1 MIGRKNRQKPEVETA
16 EHRSFDDYD
25 TRLGDLMRGER
36 ATMGK
41 SLLDV
46 QRELRI
52 KAAYISAI
60 ENCDPSA
67 FETPGFIAGYVRSY
81 ARYLG
86 MDPGLTFQAFCD
98 ESGFAT
104 AHGMSSE
111 ASARKR
117 DDEIAAATSA
127 AAVRQEPLVDSR
139 TAFVPATDGV
149 LSRVEPGAIGSV
161 LVLILLLGGI
171 GYGGWTVLQE
181 VQRVQLAPVEQTPI
195 ALSDLDP
202 LEAATRAPTE
212 AQDVAA
218 LEAPRQALDRLYRP
232 QALDVPVMIARD
244 APISTL
250 DPSRYGTFNAPIS
263 DVAPQIATAPADTPS
278 VAQHQGVTILA
289 ARPSWIQVEGEG
301 GETLF
306 QGTLNGGDTYPLN
319 AETASMVV
327 GRAGA
332 VYLMVDGQIYGPTG
346 APGQSLS
353 GVQLSAE
360 AVTERFAKAE
370 IASDE
375 ELVQL
380 VAELEIAP
388 TPGAAETVQ
397 VATADVAGS
406 VPAAAAAIDSV
417 VAAIAAET
425 PVVGATPGVPRVF
438 EDGQPAVTIV
448 ASGETW
454 VLVKDATGARIYEAV
469 LQRGD
474 TYTVPQTE
482 NPPVIRTGNAGN
494 VYFNVAGQTYGPYG
508 GRGAIADNQQL
519 TAQALTSSFEVA
531 DMTALPD
538 EVQKVVAELTSGN

>member
-1 MIGRKNRQKPEVETA
+1 MIGRKNRQEADIESPER
-16 EHRSFDDYD
+16 RSFDDFE

-52 KAAYISAI
+52 KAAYIAAI
-60 ENCDPSA
+60 ENCDPTA

-86 MDPGLTFQAFCD
+86 MDPALTFQAFCD

-139 TAFVPATDGV
+139 TAFVPASEGV

-161 LVLILLLGGI
+161 LVLVLLLGGI

-202 LEAATRAPTE
+202 LEAATVTAAD
-212 AQDVAA
+212 AQDVAS

-250 DPSRYGTFNAPIS
+250 DPRSNGTFAAPVA
-263 DVAPQIATAPADTPS
+263 DVAPLIATAPAATPPVS
-278 VAQHQGVTILA
+278 QHQGVTILA
-289 ARPSWIQVEGEG
+289 ARPSWIQVQDAEGAVLFEG
-301 GETLF
+301 TM
-306 QGTLNGGDTYPLN
+306 NGGDTYPLTDE
-319 AETASMVV
+319 AGSMVV

-332 VYLMVDGQIYGPTG
+332 VYLMVDGQVHGPTG
-346 APGQSLS
+346 ARGQSLG
-353 GVQLSAE
+353 GVALARE
-360 AVTERFAKAE
+360 AVLERFAKAD
-370 IASDE
+370 IAADSD
-375 ELVQL
+375 LTSL
-380 VAELEIAP
+380 VAELEI
-388 TPGAAETVQ
+388 TPAETAAPEPVQ
-397 VATADVAGS
+397 LASPA
-406 VPAAAAAIDSV
+406 VPAI
-417 VAAIAAET
+417 
-425 PVVGATPGVPRVF
+425 PGKPRVY

-519 TAQALTSSFEVA
+519 TAQALTSNFDVA
-531 DMTALPD
+531 DITTMPD
-538 EVQKVVAELTSGN
+538 EVQKVVAELSTGN